1 MTTGHLFEP
10 PEPEPEPRDAGAP
23 LAERMRP
30 RTLDEI
36 VGQQELLGRG
46 RPLREAIE
54 RDALGSLILWGPPGT
69 GKTTIARLVATAT
82 RAHFI
87 AFSAVLSGIR
97 DIKAVMAE
105 AEATRRAS
113 GRRTILFVDE
123 IHRFNKAQ
131 QDAFLPRVEAGDIV
145 LIGATTE
152 NPSFEVNAALL
163 SRSRVFVLQPLS
175 TDETITIVRRALED
189 PEQGLGAAGLEVA
202 DDAVEAI
209 ARHANGDA
217 RVALNLLELAAT
229 LAGGSDP
236 GGANAGAAADR
247 TGTDR
252 APEPGGDAGLAG
264 TADLA
269 GRGDAGG
276 DAAAP
281 AERAAR
287 IDRELLAQAIQ
298 RRALRYDKG
307 GEEHFNLISAL
318 HKSLRNSDPD
328 AGVYW
333 LARMLEA
340 GEDPMYVARRLVR
353 FASEDIGNADPTAL
367 TVAVAAK
374 DAVHFIGMPEGNTAL
389 AQAVT
394 YLATAPK
401 SNAVYLAYNRAAS
414 DAHEQAAEPVPLH
427 LRNAPTRLMKALDYG
442 KGYRYAHDEPDAVTG
457 MDCLPPALAGRRYY
471 RPTARGY
478 EKEVARRLDAWRD
491 LRRTKQ
497 ARAADSTEEP

>member
-1 MTTGHLFEP
+1 MKSGHLFESSV
-10 PEPEPEPRDAGAP
+10 PEAAAPAAP

-30 RTLDEI
+30 CAFDEL
-36 VGQQELLGRG
+36 VGQRELLAPGQ
-46 RPLREAIE
+46 PLRGAIE
-54 RDALGSLILWGPPGT
+54 RDALQSIILWGPPGT
-69 GKTTIARLVATAT
+69 GKTTIARLIATVT

-87 AFSAVLSGIR
+87 AFSAVLSGIK

-105 AEATRRAS
+105 AQAARREL

-131 QDAFLPRVEAGDIV
+131 QDAFLPRVEAGDIA

-163 SRSRVFVLQPLS
+163 SRSKVFVLQPLAPE
-175 TDETITIVRRALED
+175 ETAVILRRAVDD
-189 PEQGLGAAGLEVA
+189 PERGLGATGITA
-202 DDAVEAI
+202 DDDAIDAI

-229 LAGGSDP
+229 LAGRPAS
-236 GGANAGAAADR
+236 A
-247 TGTDR
+247 GTD
-252 APEPGGDAGLAG
+252 PD
-264 TADLA
+264 
-269 GRGDAGG
+269 DAGG
-276 DAAAP
+276 KEP
-281 AERAAR
+281 ANDRLTGSGR
-287 IDRELLAQAIQ
+287 IDRALLARAIQ
-298 RRALRYDKG
+298 RRALLYDKS

-333 LARMLEA
+333 LARMIEA
-340 GEDPMYVARRLVR
+340 GEEPLYIARRLVR
-353 FASEDIGNADPTAL
+353 FASEDIGNADPNAL

-374 DAVHFIGMPEGNTAL
+374 EAVHFIGMPEGNTAL

-394 YLATAPK
+394 YLATAAK
-401 SNAVYLAYNRAAS
+401 SNAVYTAYKRAAA

-427 LRNAPTRLMKALDYG
+427 LRNAPTRLMKDQGYG
-442 KGYRYAHDEPDAVTG
+442 RGYAYAHDDPDGVTG

-471 RPTARGY
+471 RPAARGY
-478 EKEVARRLDAWRD
+478 EKEVARRLDAWRA
-491 LRRTKQ
+491 LKRAKGQPAPARTEDK
-497 ARAADSTEEP
+497 